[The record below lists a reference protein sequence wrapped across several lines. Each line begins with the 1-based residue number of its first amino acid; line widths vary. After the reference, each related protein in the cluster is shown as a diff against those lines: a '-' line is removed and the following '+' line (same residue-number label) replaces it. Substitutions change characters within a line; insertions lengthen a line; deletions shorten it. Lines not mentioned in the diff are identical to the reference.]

1 MKNLLWKG
9 WLLLGAA
16 VAIVGCKDDEPLEKM
31 ELLPPTV
38 EVVENEAALGT
49 VSFTVEASGAE
60 RCAYLFDKRSKIG
73 DTEPDAETILKD
85 GEPVDIGDNS
95 PIVKTIDPG
104 TEYTVF
110 VAAGNVAGYS
120 KVARLDLNA
129 RNLVDLAVSEI
140 TRSSFKFTI
149 KVEAEGGYKYVT
161 MPAPYLQQVY
171 DVQEAVTESEKEMAA
186 MRYLAWYGFRDAGT
200 KEFVH
205 TDGETFVDYDG
216 ESEYLREL
224 IAGMEYAVLAV
235 GYDDTDHFAGK
246 VAIETFR
253 MAESGVPTGNV
264 QFEVV
269 GTPGIISATTLCTP
283 DENVL
288 YYKTLVMP
296 KANRD
301 KYIAERGQEM
311 YRYLVSNSETHLT
324 GVEEQLWKNL
334 EANTTYSVSLLI
346 VDKDHNVKWEDHE
359 FTTRVADEQSAEI
372 ELSGSIGDPS
382 GWGDD
387 WNYVS
392 FRVKSDAIVL
402 PSRSFFGY
410 TSAVTRLMTR
420 EGLTLEEIATIYGES
435 LSQWKVDGINSQE
448 GTSISYS
455 ELKPDVSY
463 TFIVALTNANGEVV
477 VKSMELKTAKRVVSP
492 LSQSPLFEEL
502 AGTWAVSVPIQ
513 EWDSEAGEYKNY
525 MYNFDVEIGNDNEFG
540 ELCRSYNWLMCK
552 GWAGLRYQGPDDL
565 RNDPAYDGY
574 YEDIPENIFYN
585 FGPKWFLEIDADGQ
599 VCVPTNNTIVPS
611 LMSYEPGAPGARLA
625 AVSTYVGSESLPVEV
640 SADKNT
646 LTIKPNTSGY
656 MPSYLM
662 LVDEGSYGAP
672 LAKTCGDIVMTRK

>member
-1 MKNLLWKG
+1 MRNLLLKG
-9 WLLLGAA
+9 WLLLGMALM
-16 VAIVGCKDDEPLEKM
+16 VIGCKDDEPIETI

-38 EVVENEAALGT
+38 EAVENEAVLGT
-49 VSFTVEASGAE
+49 VSFTVKAEGAE
-60 RCAYLFDKRSKIG
+60 KCAYLFDKRSEIG
-73 DTEPDAETILKD
+73 DTEPDAATIFAD
-85 GEPVDIGDNS
+85 GEPAETGT

-110 VAAGNVAGYS
+110 VAAENAVGYS
-120 KVARLDLNA
+120 DVARLDLNA
-129 RNLVDLAVSEI
+129 RNLVDLEVSEI
-140 TRSSFKFTI
+140 TKSSFKFTV
-149 KVEAEGGYKYVT
+149 KVEAEEGKYKYVT

-171 DVQEAVTESEKEMAA
+171 EVQEAVTESEKERAA
-186 MRYLAWYGFRDAGT
+186 MRYLAWYGFRDTGT

-205 TDGETFVDYDG
+205 TDGETFIDYDG

-269 GTPGIISATTLCTP
+269 GTPGIISATTRCTP

-288 YYKTLVMP
+288 YYKTLVTTT
-296 KANRD
+296 ASRD
-301 KYIAERGQEM
+301 KYIAEKGLEM
-311 YRYLVSNSETHLT
+311 YHYMVSNSDTHLT
-324 GVEEQLWKNL
+324 ETEEQLWKNL
-334 EANTTYSVSLLI
+334 HANTTYTVSLLI
-346 VDKDHNVKWEDHE
+346 VDKEHNVKWEDHE
-359 FTTRVADEQSAEI
+359 FTTRPADEQSAEI

-392 FRVKSDAIVL
+392 FQVKSDAIVL
-402 PSRSFFGY
+402 PSRTFFGY

-420 EGLTLEEIATIYGES
+420 QGLTLEEIATTYGEA
-435 LSQWKVDGINSQE
+435 LSQWKVDGINSE
-448 GTSISYS
+448 SGTTISFS

-463 TFIVALTNANGEVV
+463 TFIVALTNANSKVV

-502 AGTWAVSVPIQ
+502 AGTWAVTVPIQ
-513 EWDSEAGEYKNY
+513 EWDSEAYENKNYEYK
-525 MYNFDVEIGNDNEFG
+525 FDVKIGNDNEFG
-540 ELCRSYNWLMCK
+540 ELCRSYNWLMCQ
-552 GWAGLRYQGPDDL
+552 GWAGLPYQGPDDL

-585 FGPKWFLEIDADGQ
+585 FGPKWFLEIDAEGN
-599 VCVPTNNTIVPS
+599 VSVPTNNTIVPS
-611 LMSYEPGAPGARLA
+611 LMNYEPGAPGARLA

-646 LTIKPNTSGY
+646 LTIKPNTNGY

-672 LAKTCGDIVMTRK
+672 LAKTCGDIVMVRK

>member
-1 MKNLLWKG
+1 MKNLLLKG
-9 WLLLGAA
+9 WLLFGAA
-16 VAIVGCKDDEPLEKM
+16 VAVIGCKDDEPLEKI

-49 VSFTVEASGAE
+49 VSFTVEASGADK
-60 RCAYLFDKRSKIG
+60 CAYLFDKRSKIG
-73 DTEPDAETILKD
+73 DAEPDAETILTD
-85 GEPVDIGDNS
+85 GEPIADGDKD
-95 PIVKTIDPG
+95 PIVKSIDPG

-110 VAAGNVAGYS
+110 VAAKNIAGYS
-120 KVARLDLNA
+120 EVARLDLNA
-129 RNLVDLAVSEI
+129 RNLVDLEVSEI
-140 TRSSFKFTI
+140 TKSSFKFTI
-149 KVEAEGGYKYVT
+149 KVEAEGEYKYVT

-171 DVQEAVTESEKEMAA
+171 ATSEAVTESEKERAA

-200 KEFVH
+200 KDFVH
-205 TDGETFVDYDG
+205 TDGETFIDYDG

-224 IAGMEYAVLAV
+224 IAGMEYTVLAV
-235 GYDDTDHFAGK
+235 GYGDTGQFAGK
-246 VAIETFR
+246 VAIRTFR
-253 MAESGVPTGNV
+253 MAESDAPTGNV

-269 GTPGIISATTLCTP
+269 GTPGIISATTRCTP

-288 YYKTLVMP
+288 YYKTMVLP

-301 KYIAERGQEM
+301 KYIAEQGLEM
-311 YRYLVSNSETHLT
+311 YRYQVSSSDNHLT
-324 GVEEQLWKNL
+324 GEEELLWKNL
-334 EANTTYSVSLLI
+334 NANTTYAVSLLI

-359 FTTRVADEQSAEI
+359 FTTRPADEQSAEI

-387 WNYVS
+387 WNYIS
-392 FRVKSDAIVL
+392 FQVKSDAIVL
-402 PSRSFFGY
+402 PSRTFFGY

-420 EGLTLEEIATIYGES
+420 QGLTLEEIATTYGES
-435 LSQWKVDGINSQE
+435 LSQWKVDGINSE
-448 GTSISYS
+448 SGTTISFS

-463 TFIVALTNANGEVV
+463 TFIVALTNANGKVV
-477 VKSMELKTAKRVVSP
+477 VKSMELKTAKRIVSP
-492 LSQSPLFEEL
+492 LSQSSLFEEL
-502 AGTWAVSVPIQ
+502 AGTWAVTVPIQ

-525 MYNFDVEIGNDNEFG
+525 AYKFDVEIGNDNEFG
-540 ELCRSYNWLMCK
+540 ELCRSYNWLMCQ
-552 GWAGLRYQGPDDL
+552 GWAGLPYQGPDDL

-574 YEDIPENIFYN
+574 YEDIPENIFYD
-585 FGPKWFLEIDADGQ
+585 FGPKWFLEIDAEGNIS
-599 VCVPTNNTIVPS
+599 VPTNSSIVPS
-611 LMSYEPGAPGARLA
+611 LMNYEPGAPGARLA
-625 AVSTYVGSESLPVEV
+625 AVSTYIGSESLPVEV

-672 LAKTCGDIVMTRK
+672 RAKTCGDIVMIRK

>member
-1 MKNLLWKG
+1 MKNLLLKG
-9 WLLLGAA
+9 WLLFGAA
-16 VAIVGCKDDEPLEKM
+16 VAVIGCKDDEPLEKI

-49 VSFTVEASGAE
+49 VSFTVEASGADK
-60 RCAYLFDKRSKIG
+60 CAYLFDKRSKIG
-73 DTEPDAETILKD
+73 DAEPDAETILTD
-85 GEPVDIGDNS
+85 GEPIAAGDKD
-95 PIVKTIDPG
+95 PIVKSIDPG

-110 VAAGNVAGYS
+110 VAAKNIAGYS
-120 KVARLDLNA
+120 EVARLDLNA
-129 RNLVDLAVSEI
+129 RNLVDLEVSEI
-140 TRSSFKFTI
+140 TKSSFKFTI
-149 KVEAEGGYKYVT
+149 KVEAEGEYKYVT

-171 DVQEAVTESEKEMAA
+171 AASEAVTESEKERAA

-200 KEFVH
+200 KDFVH
-205 TDGETFVDYDG
+205 TDGETFIDYDG

-235 GYDDTDHFAGK
+235 GYGDTGQFAGK
-246 VAIETFR
+246 VAIRTFR
-253 MAESGVPTGNV
+253 MAESDAPTGNV
-264 QFEVV
+264 RFEVV
-269 GTPGIISATTLCTP
+269 GTPGIISATTRCTT

-288 YYKTLVMP
+288 YYKTMVLP

-301 KYIAERGQEM
+301 KYIAEQGLEM
-311 YRYLVSNSETHLT
+311 YRYQVSSSDNHLT
-324 GVEEQLWKNL
+324 GEEELLWKNL
-334 EANTTYSVSLLI
+334 NANTTYAVSLLI

-359 FTTRVADEQSAEI
+359 FTTRPADEQSAEI

-387 WNYVS
+387 WNYIS
-392 FRVKSDAIVL
+392 FQVKSDAIVL
-402 PSRSFFGY
+402 PSRTFFGY

-420 EGLTLEEIATIYGES
+420 QGLTLEEIATTYGES
-435 LSQWKVDGINSQE
+435 LSQWKVDGINSE
-448 GTSISYS
+448 SGTTISFS

-463 TFIVALTNANGEVV
+463 TFIVALTNANGKVV
-477 VKSMELKTAKRVVSP
+477 VKSMELKTAKRIVSP
-492 LSQSPLFEEL
+492 LSQSSLFEEL
-502 AGTWAVSVPIQ
+502 AGTWAVTVPIQ

-525 MYNFDVEIGNDNEFG
+525 AYKFDVEIGNDNEFG
-540 ELCRSYNWLMCK
+540 ELCRSYNWLMCQ
-552 GWAGLRYQGPDDL
+552 GWAGLPYQGPDDL

-585 FGPKWFLEIDADGQ
+585 FGPKWFLEIDAEGN
-599 VCVPTNNTIVPS
+599 VSVPTNSSIVPS
-611 LMSYEPGAPGARLA
+611 LMNYEPGAPGARLA
-625 AVSTYVGSESLPVEV
+625 AVSTYIGSESLPVEV

-672 LAKTCGDIVMTRK
+672 RAKTCGDIVMVRK